1 MILMW
6 RWKLLSNRND
16 TPVSDPTNRRSPN
29 DEEEKEG
36 AGDQQE
42 QEVGGHL
49 ELVVGRHQEILRNRW
64 STSGRNVD
72 QELLRNRRRLSGT
85 CWRTSGSCQ
94 NRNCCWSSE
103 VVNGDHIRK
112 VGGRIGN
119 QGLPGFNNLIISG
132 FWIWDLKICLGT
144 LSIET
149 YMYVYICIFNKYVN
163 WCKNRRQ
170 YIIERF
176 QFRKWVGETD

>member
-1 MILMW
+1 MVVYQKWQLSGMLMR

-64 STSGRNVD
+64 STSGRNLD

-85 CWRTSGSCQ
+85 CWRTSGTGQ

-103 VVNGDHIRK
+103 VVNGER
-112 VGGRIGN
+112 VGN
-119 QGLPGFNNLIISG
+119 QDLPGFNNISISSISEDMR
-132 FWIWDLKICLGT
+132 FEDPLRDT
-144 LSIET
+144 LDRTFFYSIS
-149 YMYVYICIFNKYVN
+149 IQPI
-163 WCKNRRQ
+163 
-170 YIIERF
+170 
-176 QFRKWVGETD
+176 